1 MIEDLSQQLQGCAE
15 RSPKNRFPGGVV
27 WLTGLSGAGKTTL
40 AAAVAKALEN
50 SGSRTY
56 RLDGDVLRAGLCRDL
71 GFSLADRS
79 ESVRRVGEVA
89 RLFYEAGYMVL
100 VSAISP
106 LRADRDRARSLIPAM
121 RFIEVHCSCPLN
133 TCEAR
138 DTKGLYRRARAG
150 ELAEFTGISSPYE
163 EPVAPEVRVDSSVMS
178 LDQQVSCVL
187 KELERSGML
196 RPARYGGG

>member
-1 MIEDLSQQLQGCAE
+1 MIENPPHFIDE
-15 RSPKNRFPGGVV
+15 RAARLEDAAINRGVI
-27 WLTGLSGAGKTTL
+27 WFTGLSGAGKSTL
-40 AAAVAKALEN
+40 AAAVANALEGD
-50 SGSRTY
+50 GSRPY
-56 RLDGDVLRAGLCRDL
+56 RLDGDVLRAGLCSDL

-79 ESVRRVGEVA
+79 ENVRRVGEVA
-89 RLFYEAGYMVL
+89 RLFYEAGHLVL

-121 RFIEVHCSCPLN
+121 RFIEVHCSCPLS

-138 DTKGLYRRARAG
+138 DPKGLYRRARAG

-163 EPVAPEVRVDSSVMS
+163 EPVAPEVQVDSSVMS

-196 RPARYGGG
+196 RPARNGG

>member
-1 MIEDLSQQLQGCAE
+1 MIEKPPHIIDE
-15 RSPKNRFPGGVV
+15 RAARPEDASINRGVI
-27 WLTGLSGAGKTTL
+27 WFTGLSGAGKTTL
-40 AAAVAKALEN
+40 ASAVGNALE
-50 SGSRTY
+50 GDDSRIY
-56 RLDGDVLRAGLCRDL
+56 RLDGDVLRAGLCSDL

-79 ESVRRVGEVA
+79 ENVRRVGEVA
-89 RLFYEAGYMVL
+89 RLFYEAGHLVL

-121 RFIEVHCSCPLN
+121 RFVEVHCSCPLS

-163 EPVAPEVRVDSSVMS
+163 APVAPDARVDSSVMS
-178 LDQQVSCVL
+178 LEQQVSCVL
-187 KELERSGML
+187 KALERSGML
-196 RPARYGGG
+196 RAGKHGA

>member
-1 MIEDLSQQLQGCAE
+1 MDERAVRPEDAAI
-15 RSPKNRFPGGVV
+15 NRGVI
-27 WLTGLSGAGKTTL
+27 WFTGLSGAGKSTL
-40 AAAVAKALEN
+40 AAAVVNTLE
-50 SGSRTY
+50 GDGCRPY
-56 RLDGDVLRAGLCRDL
+56 MLDGDVLRVGLCSDL
-71 GFSLADRS
+71 GFSLADRT
-79 ESVRRVGEVA
+79 ENVRRVGEVA
-89 RLFYEAGYMVL
+89 RLFYEAGHLVL

-121 RFIEVHCSCPLN
+121 RFIEVHCSCPLS

-163 EPVAPEVRVDSSVMS
+163 EPVAPEVQVDSSVMS

-196 RPARYGGG
+196 RPARYGG